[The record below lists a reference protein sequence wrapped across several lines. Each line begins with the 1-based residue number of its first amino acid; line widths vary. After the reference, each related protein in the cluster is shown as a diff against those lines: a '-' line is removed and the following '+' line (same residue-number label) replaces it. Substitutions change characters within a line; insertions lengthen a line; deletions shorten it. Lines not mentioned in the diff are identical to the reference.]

1 MRSKKFNEVR
11 PYTYWIKHLE
21 TGIKYVGLR
30 YRNVKFKRTPL
41 EDFGTCYF
49 TTGKLKKQFKANP
62 KSFKTKLLFT
72 YDSIEEA
79 IAHELELTKKIFRD
93 YYPESGTML
102 RRKIT
107 ILGLFWLTL
116 VLTNRNYTA
125 SWSGGKLYGSNVYA
139 VLPVLLLGQLRHLFK
154 STRVI

>member
-1 MRSKKFNEVR
+1 MSEAQKGKVKSE
-11 PYTYWIKHLE
+11 E
-21 TGIKYVGLR
+21 T
-30 YRNVKFKRTPL
+30 KRKMS
-41 EDFGTCYF
+41 E
-49 TTGKLKKQFKANP
+49 AHSNI
-62 KSFKTKLLFT
+62 SEETKRKM
-72 YDSIEEA
+72 S
-79 IAHELELTKKIFRD
+79 
-93 YYPESGTML
+93 YYLESGTML